1 MKTLVICFS
10 YHHKNTEKIAS
21 TIASTLNAEMKT
33 PQEIDPNDISN
44 YDLVGFGSGIYFG
57 KLHKVFLDLADK
69 LPQVTNKKAFIFS
82 TSGRKDNMA
91 KFHKQLKEK
100 LQSTGVQLLL
110 PLQREDGSW
119 GPGGTTCLKEPSVA
133 TSFALLFLKR
143 SNLARDLT
151 KRLNNE

>member
-33 PQEIDPNDISN
+33 PQEINPNDIAN

-57 KLHKVFLDLADK
+57 KLHKVLLDLADK

-100 LQSTGVQLLL
+100 LQSKGFEIVSEFNCAAFDTYGVLKIMGGLNKGR
-110 PLQREDGSW
+110 PNEDD
-119 GPGGTTCLKEPSVA
+119 LKQAQV
-133 TSFALLFLKR
+133 FAQ
-143 SNLARDLT
+143 S
-151 KRLNNE
+151 LNQANAQ